1 MLIDTNLIIYA
12 INSASP
18 KHDQAKQF
26 LLDNKRDL
34 IVAHQ
39 NILEAIRVLTHPKFS
54 YPMIFLKAEKAVNA
68 IARAAIIV
76 CPTDETLPIAVM
88 LMHKYSRASNRIFDA
103 YLVATMITHGIKQIA
118 TDNDRDFTLY
128 SEITT
133 INPFRSG
140 GNGH

>member
-39 NILEAIRVLTHPKFS
+39 NILEAVRVLTHPKFS
-54 YPMIFLKAEKAVNA
+54 HPMIFLKAEKSVNA
-68 IARAAIIV
+68 ITRATIIV
-76 CPTDETLPIAVM
+76 SPTDETLPIAIM
-88 LMHKYSRASNRIFDA
+88 LMHKYSRGSNRIFDA

-128 SEITT
+128 TEITT

-140 GNGH
+140 GNRH